1 MRYEAVSAELIR
13 AVRGKR
19 SQLAFSRHLGYR
31 CNVLYTWESGR
42 RWPTIA
48 TFVRAALRTR
58 IDVFSGLRSFV
69 GADADWLTADVAD
82 PKQLAL
88 LLDKLRGTTPVA
100 ELARRVGVNRVSV
113 SRWLHGQAEPR
124 LPDFLQ
130 LVEAAC
136 GRALDFIA
144 LFVEPRQLPECASA
158 WRELEAQRQVAYGLP
173 WSHAVLRVL
182 ELVEYQALPEHED
195 AWIAARLGISNSEV
209 STCMRALAASKLIVR
224 RRKRWVVS
232 RVLTVDTRLNPG
244 AGTQLKRH
252 WAEVGLERLVH
263 LEPRKNDMFS
273 YNLFTVSEQDWQRIR
288 ERHIAY
294 YQELRGI
301 VAESQPA
308 ERVVLLNLQ
317 LMRLDEPLSG

>member
-58 IDVFSGLRSFV
+58 IDVFAGLQSFV

-82 PKQLAL
+82 PKQLAV

-100 ELARRVGVNRVSV
+100 ELARRVGINRVSV

-144 LFVEPRQLPECASA
+144 LFVEPRLLPECESA

-209 STCMRALAASKLIVR
+209 STCMPPAQALGRVTRAHGGYAAEPGGRHAAQATLGRGWAGAARPLGTPQERYVFLQPVHGLRARLAAH
-224 RRKRWVVS
+224 S
-232 RVLTVDTRLNPG
+232 RAPHCLLSRAAWDR
-244 AGTQLKRH
+244 
-252 WAEVGLERLVH
+252 
-263 LEPRKNDMFS
+263 
-273 YNLFTVSEQDWQRIR
+273 
-288 ERHIAY
+288 
-294 YQELRGI
+294 RGI
-301 VAESQPA
+301 SAGRA
-308 ERVVLLNLQ
+308 RRVVELAADAA
-317 LMRLDEPLSG
+317 R